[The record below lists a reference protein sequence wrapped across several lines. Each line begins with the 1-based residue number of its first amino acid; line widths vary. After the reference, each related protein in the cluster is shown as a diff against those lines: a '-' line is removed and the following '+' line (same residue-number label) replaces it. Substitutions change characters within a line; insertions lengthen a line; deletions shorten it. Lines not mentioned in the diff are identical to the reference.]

1 MQILWQYLHGHYEN
15 MIWYER
21 LGLSSHNNWM
31 MADKLSLD
39 ELLEA
44 ELHDDNLI
52 SKSGR
57 EILESQYVLWVAGI
71 MSK

>member
-1 MQILWQYLHGHYEN
+1 
-15 MIWYER
+15 
-21 LGLSSHNNWM
+21 M

-71 MSK
+71 MSKYDQDEPKLVIIDKSW